1 MVSFRLVEISSSE
14 SGQLSGS
21 PASVDPPNTENRSA
35 PRRIRRGEQR
45 ITASRG
51 AATISAFQRLQR
63 FPLTSDF
70 RPPWLAV
77 ANQRRRLTSGFT
89 LIELTVVVLIIG
101 TLAALIMT
109 GASSVFD
116 RAKKAQAK
124 NDLTQIVT
132 AVTAFYT
139 EYGIYPST
147 TTPEM
152 TYDGTAGK
160 TNNLLFDALRAVN
173 TTVNTRGIV
182 FISPRFAVG
191 TTGTP
196 RGGISQVP
204 ATSGQYMDPY
214 GKPYIIRLDTNFDNA
229 VTNPYSTNAG
239 PVPLSF
245 PVIAW
250 SFGKDTLSG
259 SVPGPAADKK
269 SGTSTDDVLSWQ

>member
-1 MVSFRLVEISSSE
+1 LV
-14 SGQLSGS
+14 
-21 PASVDPPNTENRSA
+21 V
-35 PRRIRRGEQR
+35 
-45 ITASRG
+45 
-51 AATISAFQRLQR
+51 
-63 FPLTSDF
+63 
-70 RPPWLAV
+70 V
-77 ANQRRRLTSGFT
+77 T
-89 LIELTVVVLIIG
+89 LIIA
-101 TLAALIMT
+101 TLAALLMT
-109 GASSVFD
+109 GASTMFD

-259 SVPGPAADKK
+259 SIPGPAADKK

>member
-1 MVSFRLVEISSSE
+1 VV

-21 PASVDPPNTENRSA
+21 PASVGPPNNKNRSA
-35 PRRIRRGEQR
+35 AGRIGRGEQR
-45 ITASRG
+45 ITDNRAKGAS
-51 AATISAFQRLQR
+51 A
-63 FPLTSDF
+63 
-70 RPPWLAV
+70 
-77 ANQRRRLTSGFT
+77 FT
-89 LIELTVVVLIIG
+89 LIEMTVVILIIG
-101 TLAALIMT
+101 TLATLLMT
-109 GASSVFD
+109 GASRMFD

-124 NDLTQIVT
+124 DDLTQIVT
-132 AVTAFYT
+132 AVSAFYT
-139 EYGIYPST
+139 EYGIYLST

-160 TNNLLFDALRAVN
+160 TNNLLFDILRAVN

-196 RGGISQVP
+196 RGGISQVA
-204 ATSGQYMDPY
+204 ATRGQYMDPY

-259 SVPGPAADKK
+259 SIPGPATDKS
-269 SGTSTDDVLSWQ
+269 SGTSADDVLSWQ

>member
-1 MVSFRLVEISSSE
+1 M
-14 SGQLSGS
+14 
-21 PASVDPPNTENRSA
+21 
-35 PRRIRRGEQR
+35 
-45 ITASRG
+45 
-51 AATISAFQRLQR
+51 
-63 FPLTSDF
+63 
-70 RPPWLAV
+70 
-77 ANQRRRLTSGFT
+77 
-89 LIELTVVVLIIG
+89 TVVVLIIG
-101 TLAALIMT
+101 TLAALLMT
-109 GASSVFD
+109 GASSMFD

-259 SVPGPAADKK
+259 SIPGPAADKK